1 LSRRAP
7 GPEPAARWRASEDKQ
22 LRELYAAGAPLGT
35 ISRQLGRSED
45 AINARR
51 ALLGLPARRQA
62 RPWSEL
68 ADALLRE
75 ATLAGV
81 PATEVA
87 RRIHR
92 SVEQVRAR
100 RRALGLVA
108 PSGRAYTLDEDAA
121 LEEAW
126 ASGRSSMEDLARRSG
141 RSQDALLLR
150 ARRLGLHSPEPRR
163 RWSSEEDATLRD
175 GYAAGLT
182 CDAIAR
188 SLGVRTPTA
197 VAARAR
203 KLGLPTYARRWTELD
218 DARLS
223 RAVARHTIGQTAQA
237 LGRTP
242 EAIRRRAARLGV
254 DARPS
259 PHGRRAG
266 ARWTPDEDEFLR
278 LHPALNPALL
288 ATLLDRSDRAV
299 AARLRQLGL
308 RAGRRGSPHHP
319 ATVSGGLSPGE
330 RALIDRERQAR
341 GRRALSVLEQRL
353 RRGDLA
359 LTWSAG
365 ER

>member
-1 LSRRAP
+1 M
-7 GPEPAARWRASEDKQ
+7 AARWSACEDKQ

-35 ISRQLGRSED
+35 IASQLGRSED

-51 ALLGLPARRQA
+51 AFLRLPARRQTG
-62 RPWSEL
+62 RWSEL

-81 PATEVA
+81 PATDLA
-87 RRIHR
+87 RRMHR

-100 RRALGLVA
+100 RRALGLTA
-108 PSGRAYTLDEDAA
+108 PSARGYSPAEDVA
-121 LEEAW
+121 LGEAW
-126 ASGRSSMEDLARRSG
+126 ASGGNIDYVARRFG
-141 RSQDALLLR
+141 RSRDALVLR
-150 ARRLGLHSPEPRR
+150 ARRLGLHRPDPRR

-188 SLGVRTPTA
+188 TLGMRTATA

-203 KLGLPTYARRWTELD
+203 KLGLATYARRWTDLD

-223 RAVARHTIGQTAQA
+223 RALSRHTIDETARA

-242 EAIRRRAARLGV
+242 EAIRRRAARLGI

-259 PHGRRAG
+259 PHGRQAG
-266 ARWTPDEDEFLR
+266 ARWTPDDDGFLS
-278 LHPALNPALL
+278 LHAGLNPALL

-299 AARLRQLGL
+299 ATRLRQLGL
-308 RAGRRGSPHHP
+308 RADRRGSPHHP
-319 ATVSGGLSPGE
+319 TTVSGGLSPGE
-330 RALIDRERQAR
+330 RALIDRELRAR
-341 GRRALSVLEQRL
+341 GRRARAVLEQRFERSGSAL
-353 RRGDLA
+353 AWGARGAFDR
-359 LTWSAG
+359 S
-365 ER
+365 